1 MHSRI
6 DKEPNPYDFVFSM
19 TTAAPS
25 LLPVTLTQAA
35 AQHVAELV
43 GPEELADK
51 GLRIFVERGGCS
63 GLSYS
68 MELATAKPEDMV
80 FPYHGVKL
88 FVDQAALLY
97 LAGSEI
103 DYQDGLTGA
112 GFRIKNPNAKQTC
125 GCGTSFEA

>member
-1 MHSRI
+1 
-6 DKEPNPYDFVFSM
+6 M
-19 TTAAPS
+19 TTAALTS
-25 LLPVTLTQAA
+25 LLPVKLTEAA
-35 AQHVAELV
+35 ARHVIELV
-43 GPEELADK
+43 GAENPEQK
-51 GLRIFVERGGCS
+51 GLRIYVEKGGCS

-68 MELATAKPEDMV
+68 MELATAKPDDTV
-80 FPYHGVKL
+80 FPYFGTFL
-88 FVDQAALLY
+88 YVDSAAIVY